1 MKKRNVWIALVMA
14 VLMLFTGCAN
24 EKKVNPLLGTWTG
37 TLDYTECFTDMMVA
51 ENAEIEQF
59 AKFENLTFTFVFAF
73 TEEKVS
79 VHVDEASKLTFTE
92 NVEKGIASM
101 IDAMAEAEAT
111 KNGITVEKVYEGMGV
126 TRDAYVQYT
135 IENMKID
142 AMVDTM
148 ATALELSGAYEYDE
162 NQIVVLYD
170 DNTYEEMSYVLG
182 MEDLTITI
190 SDGSNSFAIPC
201 TKTK

>member
-1 MKKRNVWIALVMA
+1 MKKRNVLVALVMTA
-14 VLMLFTGCAN
+14 LMLFTSCAIA
-24 EKKVNPLLGTWTG
+24 EKANPLLGTWTG
-37 TLDYTECFTDMMVA
+37 TLDYTKCFTDMMIA
-51 ENAEIEQF
+51 ENADIEQF
-59 AKFENLTFTFVFAF
+59 VNFENLTFTFVFAF

-101 IDAMAEAEAT
+101 IDTMAESEAT

-126 TRDAYVQYT
+126 TRDEYVQYT
-135 IENMKID
+135 IESMKID
-142 AMVDTM
+142 AMVDAM

-162 NQIVVLYD
+162 KTIVVLYD
-170 DNTYEEMSYVLG
+170 DNTYEEIGYNLG

-190 SDGSNSFAIPC
+190 SDGTNSFVIPC
-201 TKTK
+201 TKAQ

>member
-1 MKKRNVWIALVMA
+1 MKKRNLLVVLVLS
-14 VLMLFTGCAN
+14 VLMLFTGCAK
-24 EKKVNPLLGTWTG
+24 EEEVNPFLGKWSG
-37 TLDYTECFTDMMVA
+37 TLDYTQSFTDMMVA
-51 ENAEIEQF
+51 ENADIEKF
-59 AKFENLTFTFVFAF
+59 VEFENLTFTFAFTF
-73 TEEKVS
+73 TEEKIS
-79 VHVDEASKLTFTE
+79 MHVDEASKLSFIE

-142 AMVDTM
+142 AMVDAM

-170 DNTYEEMSYVLG
+170 DNTYEEMSYALG